1 MLLIVALVRWA
12 APTGERRPFRLVTP
26 GRLVTV
32 ASLVT
37 TAGFNVYVTY
47 LASYNATYGAF
58 TAAII
63 LMLWIWMAGS
73 CSCSAPSSTRCST
86 SGRRRAPRSAVD
98 EPDVAGAGHGLRA

>member
-1 MLLIVALVRWA
+1 MSLSSILIVALVRWA
-12 APTGERRPFRLVTP
+12 ATTGERRPFRLASP

-32 ASLVT
+32 GSLVVT

-73 CSCSAPSSTRCST
+73 SILFGAELD
-86 SGRRRAPRSAVD
+86 AVLD
-98 EPDVAGAGHGLRA
+98 ERDGPLSLR